1 MTIHE
6 MAVQAQALQ
15 QALQTGEISP
25 DEYKELV
32 NNIGLVNA
40 INDQTAQ
47 LEENIMYR
55 DIIIGAINVAK
66 ALA

>member
-1 MTIHE
+1 MTMHDL
-6 MAVQAQALQ
+6 AVQAQQLQ
-15 QALQTGEISP
+15 QALQSGEISP
-25 DEYKELV
+25 DEYKESV
-32 NNIGLVNA
+32 NNIGLINA
-40 INDQTAQ
+40 IHDQTAQ

>member
-1 MTIHE
+1 MTMHDL
-6 MAVQAQALQ
+6 AVQAQQLQ
-15 QALQTGEISP
+15 QALQSGEISP

-32 NNIGLVNA
+32 NNIGLINA
-40 INDQTAQ
+40 IHDQTAQ

>member
-32 NNIGLVNA
+32 NNIGLVQA
-40 INDQTAQ
+40 IEDQTSQ